1 MANFYTDAKKSDQQ
15 IDLVKTTRN
24 RCISQLN
31 ALENDSNQDL
41 IFNEDTG
48 TIVTQGKEYG
58 KGVFI
63 PKTNPGTFAVDF
75 GNIEKGTDIKQFAN
89 MSLSDLLQIAF
100 GKKES
105 LVQDVKFLSG
115 PFGAND
121 GKKYHSFYIL
131 QSALGHINIQNS
143 GGGKCYIERPDGSTS
158 EQNLPYTLTW
168 NDVHI
173 FKDGQLVTQLE
184 GGIESVYNKGND
196 VVKGSDTSYTVVS
209 HSTAT
214 THGVTGFANISYTNS
229 SNQSVTERGLILNNE
244 WEIKLQL
251 KYKIKYSIGY
261 EAETDFVTEDKV
273 FNRGTYTQFRGI
285 ANFPAATPAF
295 AKFRNE
301 NADIVINP
309 ASGNNNL
316 VLQFTAARNAS
327 GTVGS
332 AQFSQSGQQVS
343 MVATLNKAQEFAVNL
358 STTAENVNV
367 ANIIKNLDSET
378 QPTQLTIENF
388 PLLKE
393 DEYVTATLKQKT
405 NGNGQVTQSINAD
418 LYDSSGFF
426 KEAASSNNVALSTA
440 TSSTVRLKGGYPI
453 TVKFGDEYS
462 YASCVYKGAEEIN
475 FTIDLS
481 DANQNFADYLVPFQ
495 DNGIKLEVVGSGSN
509 YDAVLDPTSLT
520 VKVLQND
527 SGAIKEYKEG
537 TRQLQTIPAVYDP
550 STKKLKYEGI
560 KIAYI
565 KITGTYNISN
575 INQ

>member
-24 RCISQLN
+24 RCINQLG
-31 ALENDSNQDL
+31 ALNGDDSNQDL

-63 PKTNPGTFAVDF
+63 PKANPGTFAVDF

-100 GKKES
+100 GEKES
-105 LVQDVKFLSG
+105 LVQDVEFLSG
-115 PFGAND
+115 PFDAND

-143 GGGKCYIERPDGSTS
+143 GGGKCYIERPDGSIS

-168 NDVHI
+168 DDVHI

-184 GGIESVYNKGND
+184 GGVESVYNKGND

-209 HSTAT
+209 PSTAT

-244 WEIKLQL
+244 WDIKLQL
-251 KYKIKYSIGY
+251 KYKIKYNIGY
-261 EAETDFVTEDKV
+261 EAETDFVTKKQA

-301 NADIVINP
+301 NTDIVINP

-426 KEAASSNNVALSTA
+426 KEAASSNTVALSTA

-453 TVKFGDEYS
+453 TVKFGDDYS
-462 YASCVYKGAEEIN
+462 YASYVYRGTDKIN

-481 DANQNFADYLVPFQ
+481 DANQNFADYLGPFQ
-495 DNGIKLEVVGSGSN
+495 DNGIKLEVVGSGN
-509 YDAVLDPTSLT
+509 YNAVLDPDFLT

-527 SGAIKEYKEG
+527 SGVIKAYKEG
-537 TRQLQTIPAVYDP
+537 TKQLQTIPAVYNPD
-550 STKKLKYEGI
+550 TKMLKYEGI
-560 KIAYI
+560 TIAYI
-565 KITGTYNISN
+565 QITGTYNISN